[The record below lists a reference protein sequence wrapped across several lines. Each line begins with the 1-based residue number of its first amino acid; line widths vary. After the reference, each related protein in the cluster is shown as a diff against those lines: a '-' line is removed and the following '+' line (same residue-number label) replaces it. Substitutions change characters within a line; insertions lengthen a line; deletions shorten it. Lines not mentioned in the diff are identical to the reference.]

1 MRLRVLLIA
10 SILSLLCSALAKA
23 DANWSMNS
31 PFLKAIAASE
41 VVSSTPVAA
50 RIKLNQPSIAFR
62 TLALAAQQ
70 PGEQPKKDVKIEV
83 KVDRGGGGDWYKNPV
98 WIAIGIL
105 GFVVLVLLIG
115 FAIRG
120 SGSPTVVSK

>member
-1 MRLRVLLIA
+1 M
-10 SILSLLCSALAKA
+10 LSLLCSALAKA
-23 DANWSMNS
+23 DGNWSMNS
-31 PFLKAIAASE
+31 PFLKAMSSSE
-41 VVSSTPVAA
+41 QVSATPVAA
-50 RIKLNQPSIAFR
+50 RVKLNQPSIAFR

-98 WIAIGIL
+98 WIAIGVL
-105 GFVVLVLLIG
+105 GMVLLLLLIG

-120 SGSPTVVSK
+120 AGSTTVVPK